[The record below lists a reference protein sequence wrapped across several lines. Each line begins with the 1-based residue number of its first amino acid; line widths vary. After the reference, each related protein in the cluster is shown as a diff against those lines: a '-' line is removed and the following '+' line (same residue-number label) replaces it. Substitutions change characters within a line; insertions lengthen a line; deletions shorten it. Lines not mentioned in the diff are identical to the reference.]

1 LIGVG
6 AFSVLAP
13 YGCGG
18 GEAGTREPAAGG
30 TRAVEHA
37 LGKTE
42 VPEDPERVV
51 SVYTGPDLAH
61 LLALG
66 EKPVAAAALYAS
78 GPPFDPSLPEG
89 STEGVEPLRFPGG
102 EVDLEKVA
110 ALRPDLIV
118 GQDYA
123 IEGVYDELS
132 QIAATVA
139 TPWTDGAWREDFLFV
154 GGVLGKRARA
164 EELLAG
170 LDADVRAAGERL
182 GGQRTTV
189 SMATVQPDGVWIY
202 NENAFA
208 GEILGEVGIPV
219 VSGLEEDDFGEE
231 HRASV
236 SLERLPAANGDA
248 LFMLQDPRFFGEEE
262 YEEARSQPL
271 WDSIPAVKGGR
282 VYTVNAM
289 TWYIG
294 SVYAA
299 RRVLEDLHK
308 YLLDGGRNQ

>member
-1 LIGVG
+1 
-6 AFSVLAP
+6 
-13 YGCGG
+13 
-18 GEAGTREPAAGG
+18 
-30 TRAVEHA
+30 VEHA
-37 LGKTE
+37 LGETE
-42 VPEDPERVV
+42 VPANPERAA
-51 SVYTGPDLAH
+51 SVYAGPDLAH

-66 EKPVAAAALYAS
+66 EKPLAAAALYAS
-78 GPPFDPSLPEG
+78 GPPFDPSLPKG
-89 STEGVEPLRFPGG
+89 STKGVEPLRSPGG

-123 IEGVYDELS
+123 IESVYDELS
-132 QIAATVA
+132 QIAPTVA
-139 TPWTDGAWREDFLFV
+139 TPWTDGAWREDFLFM
-154 GGVLGKRARA
+154 GEVLGKRDRA
-164 EELLAG
+164 EALLAE
-170 LDADVRAAGERL
+170 LEADIEAAGESL
-182 GGQRTTV
+182 GGRRTTV
-189 SMATVQPDGVWIY
+189 SMATVRPDGVWIY

-208 GEILGEVGIPV
+208 GEILGEIGIPV
-219 VSGLEEDDFGEE
+219 VSGLKEDDFGEE

-271 WDSIPAVKGGR
+271 WDSIPAVKAGR
-282 VYTVNAM
+282 VYTVNAI

-299 RRVLEDLHK
+299 RGVLEDLEIH
-308 YLLDGGRNQ
+308 LLGGGRNR